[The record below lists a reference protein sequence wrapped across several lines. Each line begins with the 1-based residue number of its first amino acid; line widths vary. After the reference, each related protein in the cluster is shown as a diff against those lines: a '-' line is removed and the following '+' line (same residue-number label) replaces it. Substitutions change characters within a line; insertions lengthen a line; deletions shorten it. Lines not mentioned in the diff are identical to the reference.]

1 MIVLTLDQREA
12 VVDSLRA
19 GVAIEA
25 ACKAARTTVANVR
38 SFAADEPAW
47 GVTFAAAEAECAKVA
62 KAAEWQALMKHSASL
77 VDEVAPKVA
86 ERPTVAIP
94 HDPET
99 GEVDDEDIPDIIED
113 DSPEL
118 ERLRLEAAKYGP
130 GPFGYLQMVNARCVE
145 AGLHPMDPWWIGH
158 ARKFYASGKMIDVG
172 RIGLR
177 GGKST
182 NVCRMLVADVIYQ
195 RRQIE
200 RSQVGVCPI
209 MSSGT
214 AEATDRMNTIVEVLC
229 ALKIRDCSGTRSKL
243 VRGQFRRTKAEGGA
257 ERVLLFDSQGHRVE
271 FRVYP
276 ASKAG
281 AVGFTGICG
290 FCDEVDLWRDKAT
303 GANPASEVLDLLKY
317 RYTTQPTAHL
327 YIFSA
332 PYGTTSAHSSRID
345 MGDTP
350 LQYVARL
357 GQRGADKDAQQ
368 RWQLVSVAG
377 PDPRLLEASDPKSV
391 NIPAWVTSPIVPMSR
406 CYDLAEGD
414 MDKMF
419 SRYGGRPGG
428 EAGPLTDDAF
438 KIEGVESRY
447 GAERQERS
455 YR

>member
-1 MIVLTLDQREA
+1 MTLTLDQREA
-12 VVDSLRA
+12 IADSLNA
-19 GVAIEA
+19 GVDIDA
-25 ACKAARTTVANVR
+25 AAKAARTTVTNVR
-38 SFAADEPAW
+38 ACAVEDPEW
-47 GVTFAAAEAECAKVA
+47 GALLASAEAECAKIA
-62 KAAEWQALMKHSASL
+62 KAAEWQALMAHSASL
-77 VDEVAPKVA
+77 VEDVKPQAVATV
-86 ERPTVAIP
+86 PTTIR

-99 GEVDDEDIPDIIED
+99 GEVDDDDVPDIIED

-118 ERLRLEAAKYGP
+118 ERLRLEAAKFGP
-130 GPFGYLQMVNARCVE
+130 GPFGYLQMVNARCE
-145 AGLHPMDPWWIGH
+145 AAGLHPMDPWWIGH

-172 RIGLR
+172 RVGLR

-182 NVCRMLVADVIYQ
+182 NICRMLVADVVYQ
-195 RRQIE
+195 RRQLE

-214 AEATDRMNTIVEVLC
+214 EEATDRMSTIIE
-229 ALKIRDCSGTRSKL
+229 ALLAIKLRDCTGTRAKL
-243 VRGQFRRTKAEGGA
+243 VRGQFRHSKGVGG
-257 ERVLLFDSQGHRVE
+257 ERVALHDSQGHRVE

-303 GANPASEVLDLLKY
+303 GANPATEVLDLLKY

-332 PYGTTSAHSSRID
+332 PYGSTSAHSSRID

-357 GQRGADKDAQQ
+357 GQKGADKDAQE
-368 RWQLVSVAG
+368 RWQLVGRAG
-377 PDPRLLEASDPKSV
+377 PDPRLLAPSDPKSV
-391 NIPAWVTSPIVPMSR
+391 NIPAWVTSPIVPLSR

-414 MDKMF
+414 MSKMF
-419 SRYGGRPGG
+419 SRYGGRPDGG
-428 EAGPLTDDAF
+428 DSQLDDDAF
-438 KIEGVESRY
+438 QLETEPSRY
-447 GAERQERS
+447 GGE
-455 YR
+455 YRPRDYR

>member
-1 MIVLTLDQREA
+1 MTLTLDQREA
-12 VVDSLRA
+12 IVDSLTA
-19 GVAIEA
+19 GVAIDA
-25 ACKAARTTVANVR
+25 AAKAVRATVADVR

-47 GVTFAAAEAECAKVA
+47 GALLAKAEAECAKIEQAA
-62 KAAEWQALMKHSASL
+62 KWDALVKHSATL
-77 VDEVAPKVA
+77 VEDAKPQAVA
-86 ERPTVAIP
+86 TVPRYIP

-99 GEVDDEDIPDIIED
+99 GEVDDDDVPEIIED

-118 ERLRLEAAKYGP
+118 ERLRLEAAKFGP
-130 GPFGYLQMVNARCVE
+130 GAFGYLQMVNARCVD

-158 ARKFYASGKMIDVG
+158 ARKFYSSGKMIDVG
-172 RIGLR
+172 RVGLR

-182 NVCRMLVADVIYQ
+182 NVCRMLVADVVYQ

-214 AEATDRMNTIVEVLC
+214 AEATDRMNTIVEVLL
-229 ALKIRDCSGTRSKL
+229 ALKLRDCSGTRSKL

-257 ERVLLFDSQGHRVE
+257 ERVMLFDSQGHKVE

-303 GANPASEVLDLLKY
+303 GANPATEVLDLLKY

-332 PYGTTSAHSSRID
+332 PYGSTSAHSSRID

-357 GQRGADKDAQQ
+357 GQKGADKDAQE
-368 RWQLVSVAG
+368 RWQLVGKAG
-377 PDPRLLEASDPKSV
+377 PDPRLLAPSDPKSV
-391 NIPAWVTSPIVPMSR
+391 NIPAWVTSPIVPLSR

-414 MDKMF
+414 MSKMF
-419 SRYGGRPGG
+419 SRYGGRPDGG
-428 EAGPLTDDAF
+428 DSQLDDEAFQLETEP
-438 KIEGVESRY
+438 SRY
-447 GAERQERS
+447 GGEYRERS
-455 YR
+455 YK